1 MNNEQNNQGIRLYV
15 GNLPYSMRNE
25 ELYKLFA
32 EFGEIADVV
41 VMLEPDNKERS
52 RGFGFVTMKDKQEA
66 DKAVEAVNGKEVL
79 GRELVCNIA
88 KPRSPKFNF

>member
-1 MNNEQNNQGIRLYV
+1 MSMSDKEGVRLYV
-15 GNLPYSMRNE
+15 GNLPYSRRNE
-25 ELYKLFA
+25 ELYKMFA
-32 EFGEIADVV
+32 EYGEILDVV

-52 RGFGFVTMKDKQEA
+52 RGFGFVTMKEQGGAE
-66 DKAVEAVNGKEVL
+66 KAVGSINGKDML

>member
-1 MNNEQNNQGIRLYV
+1 MSMSDKEGVRLYV

-25 ELYKLFA
+25 ELYKMFA
-32 EFGEIADVV
+32 EYGEILDVV

-52 RGFGFVTMKDKQEA
+52 RGFGFVTMKEQGEA
-66 DKAVEAVNGKEVL
+66 EKAVESINGKDML

-88 KPRSPKFNF
+88 KPRSPKFDF